1 MLALIKLGSRSTTM
15 FEKNVGKIVLHIV
28 VNVTLIVFY
37 VFFFGLPSFSKYLNK
52 AVIITNLEDTPSVI
66 PSRGRY
72 YEIDI
77 IRHTNKNENQY

>member
-1 MLALIKLGSRSTTM
+1 M

-37 VFFFGLPSFSKYLNK
+37 VFFFGLPSFSQYLNK

-66 PSRGRY
+66 PSPGKIKY
-72 YEIDI
+72 ISLQSSKQGGLQLSS
-77 IRHTNKNENQY
+77 HGCLQS